1 MPLLGCAEIHEHE
14 PTIVPPTMVIRQ
26 SLHSIRPNQ
35 CLNALEQV
43 VAESKSFPLK
53 NWKENE
59 EPL

>member
-26 SLHSIRPNQ
+26 SLHSIKPNQ

-43 VAESKSFPLK
+43 VAESKSFPFK
-53 NWKENE
+53 N
-59 EPL
+59 